1 MQHLCLYFPPV
12 RVDLA
17 GMPDT
22 PSISKDTHMTHIR
35 SVNVPLARNLN
46 LGQKKSSSRRQ
57 LGVSGQTV
65 TSQHPWCEAPR
76 ANLVKGSFSRSQHPS
91 YKPSYFAKRV
101 IQFLWF
107 LAKEQLELESAKRL
121 EFKQAK
127 VKSSGLPGQ
136 QKSLRERAQSGEK
149 QAGLR
154 TAEW

>member
-1 MQHLCLYFPPV
+1 MSLGADRSVFFFMQHLCLYFPPV

-76 ANLVKGSFSRSQHPS
+76 ANLVKVPLAGLSTLHINLLILLKESFS
-91 YKPSYFAKRV
+91 F
-101 IQFLWF
+101 
-107 LAKEQLELESAKRL
+107 
-121 EFKQAK
+121 
-127 VKSSGLPGQ
+127 SGF
-136 QKSLRERAQSGEK
+136 
-149 QAGLR
+149 
-154 TAEW
+154 